1 MIEPDR
7 PEDGAA
13 SAAAAPAA
21 ATAGALLRSAREA
34 AGLHVAALAVSMK
47 VPVAKLDALERDR
60 HDLLPDAV
68 FARALASAVCRTL
81 KVDAAP
87 VLALLP
93 QSATPRLV
101 QDTDGLNTPFR
112 TPRDAV
118 APAWREQ
125 LTRPATLAVGALL
138 LGIAVVLLVPLPS
151 DWSAPGSGSAAG
163 APPAE
168 EGPPQIAVPTAAR
181 SGQPASPAAA
191 QPAVNAAVA
200 VPAAPAAPASAT
212 SPAVPP
218 AAVAPAP
225 AAAKAP
231 AEGLLVFRATGASW
245 IEVRDA
251 QGAVAVRRLLAA
263 GESAGATGAPPLQV
277 TVGNAGATEVQ
288 VRGKAFDLRAVTR
301 DNVARFE
308 VK

>member
-112 TPRDAV
+112 SPRDAV

-151 DWSAPGSGSAAG
+151 DWSAAGSGTAAG

-168 EGPPQIAVPTAAR
+168 EAPPQIAVPTAAR

-200 VPAAPAAPASAT
+200 APAAPASAT
-212 SPAVPP
+212 SPAV
-218 AAVAPAP
+218 APAP
-225 AAAKAP
+225 AAANAP